1 MSRGKRREKRR
12 LDRGRCSQLKE
23 SNDAGYAPGKTSP
36 FEFVASRGSIGRG
49 MMDGLSGK
57 EKGRHH
63 LRIRQLILR
72 SPARFS
78 ILAFA
83 VLICVGTLLLVLPAA
98 STGKGVGLIDAL
110 FTATSAS
117 CVTGLVVLDTGKD
130 FTAFGQSVIL
140 LLIQVG
146 GLGIMT
152 LSTLFLLLAGKRTS
166 LVSRLV
172 IKDALTDGKERS
184 LPSLLKDVLLFTVG
198 IEGIGA
204 LLLCVRL
211 LPGRSVP
218 EAVYLSVFHS
228 ISAFCNAGFSIFSDS
243 LMHYREDWLVSLT
256 ICFLII
262 SGGLGFLVLSELKRK
277 KPIKRRTWTRMSL
290 HSKIVLLTT
299 GILLL
304 TGTFLLICMEWDNTL
319 YGLSIPGKFLAAFFQ
334 SVTTRTAGFNT
345 LPIGAMANETL
356 FFMILLMFIG
366 ASPGSCGGGIKTTSL
381 ASLIALGIS
390 RVRGKERTHCFKRTV
405 AESATGKA
413 ISIVMVSGIVV
424 ILATMALLM
433 SELGEMSHVASRGR
447 FLELLFEVVSAFGT
461 VGLST
466 GATPGLSQTGKVII
480 VMVMFIGRL
489 GPLVIAMAM
498 SREAAPRYYYAEEAI
513 MIG

>member
-1 MSRGKRREKRR
+1 MYRFFRKQKGQHR
-12 LDRGRCSQLKE
+12 
-23 SNDAGYAPGKTSP
+23 SP
-36 FEFVASRGSIGRG
+36 
-49 MMDGLSGK
+49 
-57 EKGRHH
+57 
-63 LRIRQLILR
+63 LRQWILR

-83 VLICVGTLLLVLPAA
+83 VLISIGTVLLALPAA
-98 STGKGVGLIDAL
+98 STGKAIGLINAL

-130 FTAFGQSVIL
+130 FTAFGQGVIL

-166 LVSRLV
+166 FVGRLV

-184 LPSLLKDVLLFTVG
+184 LPSLLKDVLLFTVV

-204 LLLCVRL
+204 FLLFFRL
-211 LPGRSVP
+211 LPGRKTLD
-218 EAVYLSVFHS
+218 ALYLGIFHS

-243 LMHYREDWLVSLT
+243 FMHYQGDWVLNLT
-256 ICFLII
+256 VCFLIV

-277 KPIKRRTWTRMSL
+277 RPLKPRAWARLSL
-290 HSKIVLLTT
+290 HSKIVLFTT
-299 GILLL
+299 GVLLL
-304 TGTFLLICMEWDNTL
+304 TGTLLVLSMEWNNTL
-319 YGLSIPGKFLAAFFQ
+319 QELSMPGRILASFFQ
-334 SVTTRTAGFNT
+334 SVTARTAGFNT

-356 FFMILLMFIG
+356 FLMILLMFIG
-366 ASPGSCGGGIKTTSL
+366 ASPGSCGGGIKTTSF
-381 ASLIALGIS
+381 AGLIALGIS
-390 RVRGKERTHCFKRTV
+390 RVRGKEKTHCFRRTIS
-405 AESATGKA
+405 ESSIGKA
-413 ISIVMVSGIVV
+413 ISIAMIGGVLIV
-424 ILATMALLM
+424 IATMALLIT
-433 SELGEMSHVASRGR
+433 ELGKMPHIASRGK

-466 GATPGLSQTGKVII
+466 GVTPGLSQAGKII
-480 VMVMFIGRL
+480 ISVVMFVGRL
-489 GPLVIAMAM
+489 GPLVIAMAV
-498 SREAAPRYYYAEEAI
+498 SRESAPRYYYAEESI

>member
-1 MSRGKRREKRR
+1 
-12 LDRGRCSQLKE
+12 
-23 SNDAGYAPGKTSP
+23 
-36 FEFVASRGSIGRG
+36 
-49 MMDGLSGK
+49 MMDGFLQK
-57 EKGRHH
+57 EKGRHR
-63 LRIRQLILR
+63 LRMRQWVLK

-83 VLICVGTLLLVLPAA
+83 ALIGVGTLLLVLPAA
-98 STGKGVGLIDAL
+98 STGKGIGLIDAL

-117 CVTGLVVLDTGKD
+117 CVTGLAVLDTGKT
-130 FTAFGQSVIL
+130 FGSFGQGVIL
-140 LLIQVG
+140 FLIQVG

-152 LSTLFLLLAGKRTS
+152 LSTLFLLLAGRRTS
-166 LVSRLV
+166 LASRLV

-204 LLLCVRL
+204 FLLFIRF
-211 LPGRSVP
+211 LPGRNTLD
-218 EAVYLSVFHS
+218 AGYLALFHA
-228 ISAFCNAGFSIFSDS
+228 ISAFCNAGFSTFSDS
-243 LMHYREDWLVSLT
+243 LVQFRDDWIVNLT

-277 KPIKRRTWTRMSL
+277 KPVKRRTWERLSL
-290 HSKIVLLTT
+290 HSKIVLSTT
-299 GILLL
+299 GILVLA
-304 TGTFLLICMEWDNTL
+304 GTFLLMSTEWKNTL
-319 YGLSIPGKFLAAFFQ
+319 QGMSLPGKFLAAFFQ
-334 SVTTRTAGFNT
+334 SVTARTAGFNT
-345 LPIGAMANETL
+345 LPIGSMANESL
-356 FFMILLMFIG
+356 FLLILLMFIG

-381 ASLIALGIS
+381 ASLVALGYS
-390 RVRGKERTHCFKRTV
+390 RIRGKERTHCFKRTL
-405 AESATGKA
+405 AEGSTGKA
-413 ISIVMVSGIVV
+413 ISIVLVSGIVV
-424 ILATMALLM
+424 VIATMTILM

-466 GATPGLSQTGKVII
+466 GVTAGLSGVGKVVII
-480 VMVMFIGRL
+480 MVMFVGRL

-498 SREAAPRYYYAEEAI
+498 SREFAPRYYYAEETI